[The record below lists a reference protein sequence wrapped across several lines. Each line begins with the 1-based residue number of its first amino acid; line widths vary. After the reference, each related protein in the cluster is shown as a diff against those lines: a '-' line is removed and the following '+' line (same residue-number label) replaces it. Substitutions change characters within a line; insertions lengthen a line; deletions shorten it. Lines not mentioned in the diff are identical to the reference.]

1 MRTVSLPNGMRVKA
15 LSSVDAALVYHE
27 VFEQTTYIRHGIS
40 VADGATVFDVGANV
54 GLFSLALG
62 QAHQGLRLFL
72 FEPVPAIFA
81 ALRENQ
87 DRHLSNADVRLF
99 NVGLAARPGAAT
111 FMFSPGLSIVST
123 AYTTDTGGSVDREAP
138 LSTWLRAALLD
149 IARIKLLPP
158 GLVWALLAM
167 LGRSGTRAMAWAVL
181 TLPVLWLA
189 VHERLRRRRVRA
201 PLETLSAVIAAEG
214 LTQID
219 LLKIDVEGAELDV
232 LLGITEHDWPKIRQ
246 VVIEVHD
253 VDGRVKQVRQML
265 IEQGFRTV
273 VDQEDW
279 ALHPLLGI
287 FTVYAVREGDEG
299 EPGAGQ

>member
-1 MRTVSLPNGMRVKA
+1 MQTVTLPNGMRVRA
-15 LSSVDAALVYHE
+15 LNMVDAALVYHE
-27 VFEQTTYIRHGIS
+27 VFEQATYTRHGIS
-40 VADGATVFDVGANV
+40 VGDGNTVFDVGANI

-62 QAHQGLRLFL
+62 QAYQDLRLFL

-81 ALRENQ
+81 ALCENR
-87 DRHLSNADVRLF
+87 DRHLGDADVRLF
-99 NVGLAARPGAAT
+99 NLGLAARPGTAT
-111 FMFSPGLSIVST
+111 FLVSPWLSIVST
-123 AYTTDTGGSVDREAP
+123 AHTTDTSGSVDRGAP
-138 LSTWLRAALLD
+138 PSAWVRAALLD
-149 IARIKLLPP
+149 IARIRVLPP

-167 LGRSGTRAMAWAVL
+167 LARPETRALVWTGL
-181 TLPVLWLA
+181 SLPVLWLA
-189 VHERLRRRRVRA
+189 LRERLRRRRVQVR
-201 PLETLSAVIAAEG
+201 LVTLSTVIESQG

-232 LLGITEHDWPKIRQ
+232 LLGITERDWPKIRQ

-253 VDGRVKQVRQML
+253 VDGRVEQVRRML
-265 IEQGFRTV
+265 IEQGFHIV

-299 EPGAGQ
+299 EPAL